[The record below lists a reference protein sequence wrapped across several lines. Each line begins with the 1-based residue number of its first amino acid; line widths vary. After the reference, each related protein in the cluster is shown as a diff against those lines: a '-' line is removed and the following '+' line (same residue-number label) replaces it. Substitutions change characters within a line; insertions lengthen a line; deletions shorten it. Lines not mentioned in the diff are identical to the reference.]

1 MSFLVTKSSLPVLV
15 GPSDPTPAGNLPL
28 NSTDKSRLCFS
39 FTSLHVFD
47 RAIHEP
53 SQTVRRALSRALVH
67 YHPIA
72 GRLAASAGGGDSGFQ
87 IACTGEGVVF
97 VAATASCTLEDA
109 RFLHTPLA
117 IPLADL
123 AFRYGGR
130 CRLSDPLLM
139 AQVTEFACGGY
150 VLAVTWNH
158 AVADGVGVAQ
168 FLQAV
173 GELARGFPSPSV
185 VPVRYD
191 DGSLPEIPQLANT
204 LAPRLAGCEHVD
216 FAYTDVTIPW
226 SFINRV
232 KAELL
237 RQGQLSC
244 STFEVVAAAIW
255 QCRTRAITKRA
266 AYNAGSPAPLVFT
279 VNVRNRVVGAKDGYY
294 GNCVTSQL
302 ITAASGAVADG
313 NIVEVVKLVKRGKE
327 MITSTLEGPVVVP
340 DEELVDALC
349 GYGLLV
355 LTSWGRIGM
364 EDMDL
369 GGGRP
374 ARVIANME
382 TTMLPSSVMCPPC
395 STKDGSCDG
404 VNVIAFCIREEHADR
419 FHEELARLR

>member
-1 MSFLVTKSSLPVLV
+1 MSSTE
-15 GPSDPTPAGNLPL
+15 PA
-28 NSTDKSRLCFS
+28 
-39 FTSLHVFD
+39 
-47 RAIHEP
+47 E
-53 SQTVRRALSRALVH
+53 TVRRALSRALVH

-72 GRLAASAGGGDSGFQ
+72 GRLAACTGGGDSDFQ
-87 IACTGEGVVF
+87 IACTGEGVAF
-97 VAATASCTLEDA
+97 VAATANCTLEDA

-139 AQVTEFACGGY
+139 VQVTEFACGGY
-150 VLAVTWNH
+150 VVAVTWNH
-158 AVADGVGVAQ
+158 TVADGFGVAQ

-191 DGSLPEIPQLANT
+191 GSLPEIPQLAT
-204 LAPRLAGCEHVD
+204 AVAPRLAGFEHID

-232 KAELL
+232 KAELF
-237 RQGQLSC
+237 QQGPGHAGGQLSC

-266 AYNAGSPAPLVFT
+266 ADILGAPAPLVFT
-279 VNVRNRVVGAKDGYY
+279 VNVRNRVGAKNGYY
-294 GNCVTSQL
+294 GNCIMSQL

-327 MITSTLEGPVVVP
+327 MITSTLEGPVVL
-340 DEELVDALC
+340 DEGLVDALC

-355 LTSWGRIGM
+355 LTSWGGIGM

-382 TTMLPSSVMCPPC
+382 TTVLPSSMICPPC
-395 STKDGSCDG
+395 STKDGSRDG
-404 VNVIAFCIREEHADR
+404 VNVIAFCVREEHADR
-419 FHEELARLR
+419 FQEELARLR